1 MISSLSL
8 PFKRP
13 IPLNI
18 QLPIISHVT
27 WKLALGYKTAWHSH
41 YLEVSISYTPSF
53 APFPMSYY
61 TTVPN
66 SFYNSYSPAPMYGS
80 DPYDPYSANSYPPGP
95 PHPAMQQ
102 HYLSQPYYSHP
113 LMQQYIRYYDYYR
126 EPNVLNRLLNRAR
139 YGTGSYFGNPY
150 SHTRVTFDPQGNRIW
165 PEANYV
171 SSVKD
176 LWKTSDPYADP

>member
-1 MISSLSL
+1 M
-8 PFKRP
+8 
-13 IPLNI
+13 
-18 QLPIISHVT
+18 
-27 WKLALGYKTAWHSH
+27 GYKTTWCSH
-41 YLEVSISYTPSF
+41 FLDPSTLIHRFLPLSQCPIIPLVSRCRWKKAQCVYGNVLNNVFLVLVPS
-53 APFPMSYY
+53 
-61 TTVPN
+61 
-66 SFYNSYSPAPMYGS
+66 SFYNSYPPAPIYGS
-80 DPYDPYSANSYPPGP
+80 DPYDPYSANSCPPGSSY
-95 PHPAMQQ
+95 ASMQQ
-102 HYLSQPYYSHP
+102 PYMSQPYYSHP

-176 LWKTSDPYADP
+176 LWKTSDPYADS

>member
-1 MISSLSL
+1 
-8 PFKRP
+8 
-13 IPLNI
+13 
-18 QLPIISHVT
+18 
-27 WKLALGYKTAWHSH
+27 
-41 YLEVSISYTPSF
+41 
-53 APFPMSYY
+53 MSYY
-61 TTVPN
+61 PN
-66 SFYNSYSPAPMYGS
+66 IPSGYYSGYSPSSMYCA
-80 DPYDPYSANSYPPGP
+80 DPYDPYGGTSYPPRYP
-95 PHPAMQQ
+95 TMQQ
-102 HYLSQPYYSHP
+102 YNMSQPYYSHP
-113 LMQQYIRYYDYYR
+113 LMQQYILYQNYYR